1 MKTFKILGL
10 LLSYPSEDLTM
21 HLDDLMQVLELEKL
35 LPKRQLKKVK
45 AFAET
50 MKEGDL
56 YDLQETYVELFD
68 RGRAH
73 CLHLF
78 EHIHGESRDRGQ
90 AMVNLAE
97 AYGEKGLYV
106 ATGELPDYLPL
117 FLEFLTL
124 CPLDE
129 AMEFLGDPINVIA
142 TIGVKLKKRK
152 ASYAVVFEALEALS
166 KVKPDQDMIA
176 LARAEPLEVMTNDEL
191 DAEWEEASAFDNS
204 DVTSDDCNSCNAFPN
219 ATEALQDM
227 ATHSL
232 NGDQKNA

>member
-10 LLSYPSEDLTM
+10 LLAYPKEELVR
-21 HLDDLMQVLELEKL
+21 HLDDLMMVLDQEKL
-35 LPKRQLKKVK
+35 LPARQCKKIK
-45 AFAET
+45 AFAEELT
-50 MKEGDL
+50 SRDI
-56 YDLQETYVELFD
+56 YQSQEIYVELFD

-117 FLEFLTL
+117 FLEFLSL
-124 CPLDE
+124 CPVEE
-129 AMEFLGDPINVIA
+129 AMDFLGDPITVIA
-142 TIGVKLKKRK
+142 AIGVKLKKRG
-152 ASYAVVFEALEALS
+152 SPYAVIFEALETLS

-176 LARAEPLEVMTNDEL
+176 QVKLEPVENMTNEDI
-191 DAEWEEASAFDNS
+191 DKDWEEANAFDNS
-204 DVTSDDCNSCNAFPN
+204 DVSSDDCNACNAFPN
-219 ATEALQDM
+219 ATEALQN
-227 ATHSL
+227 SL
-232 NGDQKNA
+232 NGDRNNA

>member
-10 LLSYPSEDLTM
+10 LLSYPSEDLTK
-21 HLDDLMQVLELEKL
+21 HLDDLMQVLELEKM
-35 LPKRQLKKVK
+35 LPKRHLKKVK

-68 RGRAH
+68 RGRSH

-117 FLEFLTL
+117 FLEFLSL
-124 CPLDE
+124 CPVEE
-129 AMEFLGDPINVIA
+129 AMDFLGDPINVIA

-152 ASYAVVFEALEALS
+152 AYYAVVFEALEALS

-176 LARAEPLEVMTNDEL
+176 LARAEPLEELSND
-191 DAEWEEASAFDNS
+191 DIDKEWEEASAFDNS
-204 DVTSDDCNSCNAFPN
+204 DVTSEDCNTCNAFPN
-219 ATEALQDM
+219 ATEALQNM